1 MKNGPSRTLLIQM
14 APLSTPIRKGKTKMK
29 LNKAIV
35 IVLLILSYTL
45 PAIAVEIKGKVV
57 DAEGSRA
64 KIAYDSNFAPR
75 EGDKAQIGF
84 ELGKD
89 FIPVPGEWEII
100 KVTFD
105 FLWAES
111 KSDDSGTPSL
121 DYLVIIQSDNPQKR
135 ADLSTSLRKQTDN
148 IKQSEEQQQVYL
160 PSLNAKVVGLKF
172 FEGGYG
178 NIKLGQRDYKKRF
191 PAESS
196 KVIQW
201 ELNLE
206 FPKPGKKICFDIVAI
221 YYRHDGSE
229 FGRQTKRKSCIKEN
243 WTNSVHSWGK
253 GWSQPG
259 NWKPGTYKVD
269 LYIEN
274 QLIASGSFKIDP

>member
-1 MKNGPSRTLLIQM
+1 MHLTTTI
-14 APLSTPIRKGKTKMK
+14 ST
-29 LNKAIV
+29 
-35 IVLLILSYTL
+35 VLLILSFTL
-45 PAIAVEIKGKVV
+45 HAAAVEIKGKVV
-57 DAEGSRA
+57 AVEDSKV
-64 KIAYDSNFAPR
+64 KIAYDSNFAPKR
-75 EGDKAQIGF
+75 GDKVQIGF

-89 FIPVPGEWEII
+89 FIPMPGEWKII
-100 KVTFD
+100 RVTFD

-111 KSDDSGTPSL
+111 KAGGSGTPSL

-135 ADLSTSLRKQTDN
+135 ADLSSSSKKQTDN
-148 IKQSEEQQQVYL
+148 IKKSKKQKLVYL
-160 PSLNAKVVGLKF
+160 PSLKAEVTELNF

-191 PAESS
+191 PAASS

-206 FPKPGKKICFDIVAI
+206 FPKPGKKICFDIIAI

-259 NWKPGTYKVD
+259 NWKPGTYRVD
-269 LYIEN
+269 LYIKN
-274 QLIASGSFKIDP
+274 QLVASGSFYIDP